1 MIKKIIK
8 SAGLN
13 EFFTGEKCF
22 ITELLNSGDFSSF
35 SIARARVAPGV
46 TTTLHQLHE
55 TDEVYYILSGNGEME
70 IDGVKMG
77 MVAANDMV
85 FIPKNATQRI
95 TNIGENDVMFLCICA
110 PRFEV
115 GNYE

>member
-1 MIKKIIK
+1 MTKKIIR
-8 SAGLN
+8 SDGLN

-22 ITELLNSGDFSSF
+22 ITEMLNAENFSSF
-35 SIARARVAPGV
+35 SIARARVASGV
-46 TTTLHQLHE
+46 TTTLHRLLE

-70 IDGVKMG
+70 IDGEKMG
-77 MVAANDMV
+77 TVTAHDMV

-95 TNIGENDVMFLCICA
+95 TNTGVNDVVFLCICA

-115 GNYE
+115 HNYE